1 MWRRLFV
8 RCLGGPLPPTPP
20 SDERGRRRDR
30 DREPRLDRE
39 EEERREREREAAYQ
53 KSQYE
58 VYRLH
63 EKIHDLS
70 TQLDLER
77 TENERELGMERASLE
92 TRSRQMAEQM
102 RTCLARIDELERVNH
117 VLREDAGIAAR
128 REKSFAGQLAM
139 VREELERREE
149 EKAALISS
157 LETALATIYKLKKTK
172 TVSTFCYS

>member
-1 MWRRLFV
+1 M
-8 RCLGGPLPPTPP
+8 PPPPP

-30 DREPRLDRE
+30 DREPREERLDRE
-39 EEERREREREAAYQ
+39 EEERERREREAAYQ

-102 RTCLARIDELERVNH
+102 RTCLARIDELERVNR

-139 VREELERREE
+139 VREELELREE

-157 LETALATIYKLKKTK
+157 LETALATIYKLKKSK
-172 TVSTFCYS
+172 AVSTFCYS

>member
-1 MWRRLFV
+1 M
-8 RCLGGPLPPTPP
+8 PPPPP

-30 DREPRLDRE
+30 DREPREERLDRG
-39 EEERREREREAAYQ
+39 EEERERREREAAYQ

-102 RTCLARIDELERVNH
+102 RTCLARIDELERVNR

-157 LETALATIYKLKKTK
+157 LETALATIYKLKKSK
-172 TVSTFCYS
+172 AVSTFCYS

>member
-1 MWRRLFV
+1 M
-8 RCLGGPLPPTPP
+8 PPPPP

-30 DREPRLDRE
+30 DREPREERLDRE
-39 EEERREREREAAYQ
+39 EEERERDRREREAAYQ

-77 TENERELGMERASLE
+77 TENERQLGMERASLE

-102 RTCLARIDELERVNH
+102 RTCLARIDELERVNR

-157 LETALATIYKLKKTK
+157 LETALATIYKLKKSK